1 MHQSRKASIEA
12 VETRLPAIE
21 ASILPF
27 SVACLHLVADHIL
40 IFLISFT
47 VNRHPFGYLTST
59 YSSPSTRSFY
69 RSPDQTYLTNYADL
83 HAPQCSPGSAVLKAS
98 SSIPLLLAWVKMFSA
113 ETGDRKARRPRGIR
127 TKQRHV
133 SEDAKDYGVIA
144 HSCAAQDR
152 FRRALGEVKSGTT
165 EMQADAV
172 LDIAAHQIQVEEVQ
186 EEVNSR
192 LQSCRLEGQPTP
204 RRHRTSSSVKIE
216 DGWEQQYRLESIC
229 DAGTDGLRGSRESA
243 RKTQRIKVCTACSN
257 VSGAD
262 DSEPAYPPLSRPSP
276 APAETLQMAR
286 TTMNSFTG
294 AASKEY
300 SCEMRIE
307 SGRELHEKPRG
318 FGQVA
323 SCFDGNADPSEGS
336 KQGGIRP
343 QQELATESA
352 RDSKSSTSNVQ
363 AAAKSISSTGAKSSW
378 KVADRIRNFE
388 QKAVSTSNV
397 TTPQQTNSRTRI
409 AKEETPLVFPLHV
422 RKFRRRTSAG
432 SPVPRAE
439 TPLYRSQLG
448 DEQYLHAPTPQRRS
462 TLVGTPPGTPPPLEA
477 GQDLAEFALQQAND
491 EATKSKQ
498 GNQEPK
504 VVSGG
509 LTNKSAPSA
518 SLTRPGQVEKDAA
531 PSQPGPPNTSG
542 AAPTTERP
550 LQSPGSTSSR
560 GLLSP
565 AVSRQRV
572 NPFAHFHG
580 TRGACVRHRRKYS
593 QGSKEQREVKA
604 TRDLFSRGRS
614 GAFLPVG
621 LPQLTNLDAT
631 SPWRYLTRRI
641 DTTKSYSDAC
651 PDCVAELHIRKRE
664 LGQSAGEQ
672 TQSSGTEGL
681 RRIATNDGPASS
693 TATDSASL
701 SVPPNT
707 QSSSFAAKGVQKG
720 APCESSPEVKPKD
733 SALPVSGHGD
743 TGLSRGDTF
752 GSTLVEPATSGR
764 TTPRSS
770 LYAVSAADSSEKG
783 LSVKEE
789 WPDSSSIVSKPSS
802 TPDSA
807 SDAPS
812 DSQFTMVSP
821 RQKTVHFRDPS
832 QNGEDRRLVIS
843 RDLGEGYDAMI
854 LERGGRL
861 ERLVMNSRHGQPNA
875 ETMVKIAR
883 ELLMVASTLSDAQ
896 AGQSVESCATSDTDR
911 TVLVDRAPRYENPS
925 DASPE
930 DVLTLF
936 DEATGTLEPGLVM
949 REHWHEGADGAYAT
963 PSPTHQHHVEDDYE
977 ALREHFGVNGPYC
990 SFAGTDDDLRAHAR
1004 SGPSRDEAPRWPI
1017 PLNSSFASA
1026 QSLMTDRYRDSS
1038 DEQTQPLPAVRAHSR
1053 SSNLGSEELPI
1064 TISSPRARHPSAA
1077 NEPTLPSHVL
1087 RAEDTGSP
1095 TPQDQIS
1102 PLFFTHSTAPSLGGS
1117 SAEPSPLVPPALPI
1131 TYGNPTSP
1139 PAVSSPTS
1147 ASSGTP
1153 AATSTPPQR
1162 PQLPGAFPGL
1172 TRADSKVIRH
1182 VMRMEIQNKAVQEAA
1197 EKERQARRQRSILL
1211 DAKKALGFK

>member
-1 MHQSRKASIEA
+1 
-12 VETRLPAIE
+12 
-21 ASILPF
+21 
-27 SVACLHLVADHIL
+27 
-40 IFLISFT
+40 
-47 VNRHPFGYLTST
+47 
-59 YSSPSTRSFY
+59 
-69 RSPDQTYLTNYADL
+69 
-83 HAPQCSPGSAVLKAS
+83 
-98 SSIPLLLAWVKMFSA
+98 MFSA
-113 ETGDRKARRPRGIR
+113 KSDDRKARKPYWIR

-133 SEDAKDYGVIA
+133 SESAKYYGAIA
-144 HSCAAQDR
+144 HSRAGQGQ
-152 FRRALGEVKSGTT
+152 FRGALREVEDTT
-165 EMQADAV
+165 SKMQVDGIHGDTAY
-172 LDIAAHQIQVEEVQ
+172 QIQVEKVQ

-192 LQSCRLEGQPTP
+192 RYSRQREGQSSP

-216 DGWEQQYRLESIC
+216 DGWERQYRLESIC
-229 DAGTDGLRGSRESA
+229 DTSADGLRGPREPA
-243 RKTQRIKVCTACSN
+243 RVTQRFKVRTACSI

-262 DSEPAYPPLSRPSP
+262 DSEPDYPLLRPSSTP
-276 APAETLQMAR
+276 VKTMQIPR
-286 TTMNSFTG
+286 TALDSWTG
-294 AASKEY
+294 AVFEES

-307 SGRELHEKPRG
+307 SRRAFDEKPMSL
-318 FGQVA
+318 GQVA
-323 SCFDGNADPSEGS
+323 SCFDGNVDPSES
-336 KQGGIRP
+336 TKQDGVRP
-343 QQELATESA
+343 QPEPTTQSA
-352 RDSKSSTSNVQ
+352 ANSKSGSSNVQ
-363 AAAKSISSTGAKSSW
+363 APAKPISTGAKSNS

-388 QKAVSTSNV
+388 QKAVPTPNIA
-397 TTPQQTNSRTRI
+397 TPQQ
-409 AKEETPLVFPLHV
+409 AKSPFRSAALQSEYKRKAEGDTPLVFPLHV

-477 GQDLAEFALQQAND
+477 GQDLAEFALQQANY
-491 EATKSKQ
+491 EATKPKQ
-498 GNQEPK
+498 SNQEPRG
-504 VVSGG
+504 VSDA
-509 LTNKSAPSA
+509 LPNTSAPSV
-518 SLTRPGQVEKDAA
+518 SLTQ
-531 PSQPGPPNTSG
+531 PSQAEKKAALSQPVPLSTSG
-542 AAPTTERP
+542 APTSERP
-550 LQSPGSTSSR
+550 LQSPDSTSSR
-560 GLLSP
+560 GLLSST
-565 AVSRQRV
+565 ASIQRV

-631 SPWRYLTRRI
+631 SPWKYLTRRI

-672 TQSSGTEGL
+672 THSSVPEGL
-681 RRIATNDGPASS
+681 RRIAANDGPASS

-707 QSSSFAAKGVQKG
+707 QSSNLTAKDVQKAAAVG
-720 APCESSPEVKPKD
+720 SPPEVKPKD
-733 SALPVSGHGD
+733 SALPVSGNGE

-764 TTPRSS
+764 TSPRSS
-770 LYAVSAADSSEKG
+770 LYSVSAAGSSEKG
-783 LSVKEE
+783 RPAREE
-789 WPDSSSIVSKPSS
+789 LPDSSSMVSKPSS
-802 TPDSA
+802 TPDST

-812 DSQFTMVSP
+812 DSQSTMVSP
-821 RQKTVHFRDPS
+821 RQKSVHFRDPS

-883 ELLMVASTLSDAQ
+883 ELLMVASTLTDAQ
-896 AGQSVESCATSDTDR
+896 AGQSTESCATSETDR
-911 TVLVDRAPRYENPS
+911 TVLVDRGSRYESPD

-936 DEATGTLEPGLVM
+936 DEAAGTLEPGLVM

-963 PSPTHQHHVEDDYE
+963 PSPNHEHHVEDDYE
-977 ALREHFGVNGPYC
+977 ALREHFGVNGPYS
-990 SFAGTDDDLRAHAR
+990 SFVGTDDDLLAHTKTV
-1004 SGPSRDEAPRWPI
+1004 PMRDDAPRWPI

-1038 DEQTQPLPAVRAHSR
+1038 DEKMPLRPVARANSR
-1053 SSNLGSEELPI
+1053 GSNIGSEEIPI
-1064 TISSPRARHPSAA
+1064 TISPPKTKLLSPA

-1117 SAEPSPLVPPALPI
+1117 SAEPSPLVPPALP
-1131 TYGNPTSP
+1131 TTSRDATSP
-1139 PAVSSPTS
+1139 PVLSSPTS